1 MKKDTSI
8 QTLHLSKRSYNVLKR
23 FNITTVQDLLSIP
36 VKNIKS
42 FRGLGEKSIQ
52 EILSKIEILK
62 DYNFDNIDTSEIDIE
77 NLNENK
83 YFSNKYGEK
92 YQDIPIENL
101 GISEKSINFLKKLNI
116 EYYSE
121 LLSKTDE
128 ELELVEVSEEIIQR
142 EIESIRRKP
151 NIEIAINEEKDIP
164 VEYLGLSVRAKNCL
178 KSVNIE
184 YYSQL
189 FQKTDEELML
199 IKNMGVTTL
208 RELQRLKFLIFFY
221 FNFPIIDNESKKSLK
236 NDISNEN
243 ITFITQ
249 IAKIL
254 DCNTEKL
261 ISNISNYYYSS
272 VPNIASMKEIDYIT
286 KNILFLL
293 WKDKYG
299 KEKWL
304 KYIIKEISRNTYG
317 IQEEI
322 LWENLPEFF
331 KDRKIYKKTIEYLC
345 ETNIIKKLY
354 DDRFIV
360 IYKSIK
366 EAAYNYLKENEAKI
380 ILNRIAGKTL
390 EEIGETL
397 NVTRERIRQIETR
410 AFKNFYLEKFK
421 EDFFLDIF
429 LKYDV
434 NKEAFFSV
442 LKEEETYNYLNLRYR
457 EELNQVKD
465 LRKPL
470 QDILEDE
477 DIPTIIRRS
486 FEKFIY
492 KNYITFDKE
501 RILFGRA
508 SFTDYLIK
516 HFANEEISYDDFK
529 EMYYMFLNDLGYE
542 EEENLKILDRG
553 YENRIRDNMNVLW
566 KPGRKFRYYN
576 ILGYDFKELLETLN
590 LNQYENEEYSTL
602 KFFRMY
608 PDLMEIYDIHDEY
621 ELHNLLKKIC
631 TEDKYPQIKF
641 NRMPSIE
648 FGKADREQQV
658 KELLSLLS
666 PISKQEFIKEYE
678 DFYGVDS
685 KTFAANYL
693 FCIEKYFCNG
703 LYDIKYEEYD
713 DIILTN
719 INEILFEELYTVQ
732 EIKEK
737 LKKAFPDSKKELL
750 NPIMF
755 KKLGYK
761 ISGGYI
767 IKSQYNSASDYFF
780 QFLQKNE
787 IIKLDNIS
795 SRIKN
800 LPMFVLQLYKL
811 KEEYE
816 IIEFLPNCFI
826 SFSKLK
832 KLGITKEYLKQY
844 CLDILEFTGKNKY
857 FTLFSLKK
865 EGFYHE
871 LHELGFEDYFYT
883 SILIEDRERIS
894 YKRIGKNKLMYS
906 SNEGANFESFLEY
919 IVYQQE
925 KLYIEIYELNDLLK
939 EKYNL
944 QFNTNELI
952 SFIKNTSMYY
962 DPVSKM
968 VFADYEIYYEVI

>member
-1 MKKDTSI
+1 MKKDISI
-8 QTLHLSKRSYNVLKR
+8 QILHLSKRSYNVLKK
-23 FNITTVQDLLSIP
+23 FNIVTIQDLLTISEEYI
-36 VKNIKS
+36 KN
-42 FRGLGEKSIQ
+42 FRGIGEKSIK

-62 DYNFDNIDTSEIDIE
+62 DYNFDDINISEVNVE
-77 NLNENK
+77 NPSKNK
-83 YFSNKYGEK
+83 FFVNKYGVK
-92 YQDIPIENL
+92 YQDIFTENL
-101 GISEKSINFLKKLNI
+101 GVSEKSIDFLKSINVD
-116 EYYSE
+116 YYSE
-121 LLSKTDE
+121 LLMKTEE
-128 ELELVEVSEEIIQR
+128 ELGAIEYLEEIIQK
-142 EIESIRRKP
+142 EIKNIRRKP
-151 NIEIAINEEKDIP
+151 NIEVAINVEKDIP
-164 VEYLGLSVRAKNCL
+164 IDYLGLSVRAKNCL
-178 KSVNIE
+178 KSANIE

-189 FQKTDEELML
+189 FYKTEEELML
-199 IKNMGVTTL
+199 IKHMGVTTL

-221 FNFPIIDNESKKSLK
+221 FGFPVVDTENKEPKEKK
-236 NDISNEN
+236 ISNDS
-243 ITFITQ
+243 ITFITE

-261 ISNISNYYYSS
+261 ISNISNCYFSLIQNTDS
-272 VPNIASMKEIDYIT
+272 IRESEYIS
-286 KNILFLL
+286 KNILSLL
-293 WKDKYG
+293 WQDEYG

-304 KYIIKEISRNTYG
+304 KYIIKEISKNIYG
-317 IQEEI
+317 IKEDV
-322 LWENLPEFF
+322 LWKNISEFL
-331 KDRKIYKKTIEYLC
+331 KDKKIYKRTIEHLC
-345 ETNIIKKLY
+345 ESNIIKNLY
-354 DDRFIV
+354 DDRFVV

-366 EAAYNYLKENEAKI
+366 EEAYNYLKESEAKI
-380 ILNRIAGKTL
+380 ILSRISGKTL
-390 EEIGETL
+390 EEIGDTL
-397 NVTRERIRQIETR
+397 NVTRERVRQIETKG
-410 AFKNFYLEKFK
+410 FKKLYLEKFK

-429 LKYDV
+429 LKYEV
-434 NKEAFFSV
+434 NRESFFSV
-442 LKEEETYNYLNLRYR
+442 LKEEETYNYLSLRYR
-457 EELNQVKD
+457 DELNQVKNF
-465 LRKPL
+465 RKPL

-477 DIPTIIRRS
+477 DIPIIIRRN

-516 HFANEEISYDDFK
+516 HFANDELSYNEFK
-529 EMYYMFLNDLGYE
+529 EIYYMFLNDLGYDDDE
-542 EEENLKILDRG
+542 SLKILDRG

-608 PDLMEIYDIHDEY
+608 PDLMEMYDIHDEY

-648 FGKADREQQV
+648 FGESNREQQV

-666 PISKQEFIKEYE
+666 PISKQDFIKEYE

-693 FCIEKYFCNG
+693 FCIEKYSCNG
-703 LYDIKYEEYD
+703 VYDIKFEEYD
-713 DIILTN
+713 NIIPTD
-719 INEILFEELYTVQ
+719 INEILFEDLYTVQ
-732 EIKEK
+732 EVKEK
-737 LKKAFPDSKKELL
+737 LKKTFPNYKQDFL
-750 NPIMF
+750 NPILL

-767 IKSQYNSASDYFF
+767 IKNQYNSASNYFF
-780 QFLQKNE
+780 QFLRKNE

-816 IIEFLPNCFI
+816 IIEFLPNYFI
-826 SFSKLK
+826 NFNKLK
-832 KLGITKEYLKQY
+832 KLGITKECLKEY
-844 CLDILEFTGKNKY
+844 CLNVLDFIGEDKY

-865 EGFYHE
+865 EGFYHK
-871 LHELGFEDYFYT
+871 LDELGFEDYFYT
-883 SILIEDRERIS
+883 SILIEDRGRIS

-906 SNEGANFESFLEY
+906 SNGGVNFESFLEY

-952 SFIKNTSMYY
+952 GFIKNTSMYY

>member
-1 MKKDTSI
+1 MKKDISI
-8 QTLHLSKRSYNVLKR
+8 QILHLSKRSYNALKR
-23 FNITTVQDLLSIP
+23 LNINTVQELLVFSIE
-36 VKNIKS
+36 NIKKV
-42 FRGLGEKSIQ
+42 RGLGNKSIQ
-52 EILSKIEILK
+52 EILSKIELLK
-62 DYNFDNIDTSEIDIE
+62 NYNFEDIVDHSQGKFFI
-77 NLNENK
+77 NK
-83 YFSNKYGEK
+83 LGEK
-92 YQDIPIENL
+92 YQDIIIENL
-101 GISEKSINFLKKLNI
+101 GISEKSIKFLKKFNI

-121 LLSKTDE
+121 ILTKIE
-128 ELELVEVSEEIIQR
+128 EVKLTGDIEEIVQK
-142 EIESIRRKP
+142 EIEEIRKKP
-151 NIEIAINEEKDIP
+151 NIENIISIMKDIP
-164 VEYLGLSVRAKNCL
+164 IDYLGLSVRAKNCL
-178 KSVNIE
+178 KNSNIE
-184 YYSQL
+184 YHSQL
-189 FQKTDEELML
+189 FLKTEEELL
-199 IKNMGVTTL
+199 AIKNMGVGTL
-208 RELQRLKFLIFFY
+208 KELQRLKFLIFFY
-221 FNFPIIDNESKKSLK
+221 YGLPITDIKNKKMIKGDFSEESIK
-236 NDISNEN
+236 
-243 ITFITQ
+243 FITEV
-249 IAKIL
+249 ASIL
-254 DCNTEKL
+254 DCDRKKL
-261 ISNISNYYYSS
+261 IANISNYYFSLFENS
-272 VPNIASMKEIDYIT
+272 KFISENDYISE
-286 KNILFLL
+286 NIMSIL
-293 WKDKYG
+293 WKDSYG
-299 KEKWL
+299 KQKWL
-304 KYIIKEISRNTYG
+304 KYLINQISKNTYG
-317 IQEEI
+317 MKEDT
-322 LWENLPEFF
+322 LWENIHIFL
-331 KDRKIYKKTIEYLC
+331 KDKKIYKKTIEYLY
-345 ETNIIKKLY
+345 ESEMIKNLY
-354 DDRFIV
+354 DDRFV
-360 IYKSIK
+360 FNYKSIK
-366 EAAYNYLKENEAKI
+366 EEIYKYLKENEAE
-380 ILNRIAGKTL
+380 ILLKRISGKTL
-390 EEIGETL
+390 EEIGEIL
-397 NVTRERIRQIETR
+397 NLTRERIRQIESR
-410 AFKNFYLEKFK
+410 SLKKLYLEKFK
-421 EDFFLDIF
+421 EDFFLEIF

-434 NKEAFFSV
+434 SREAFLSI
-442 LKEEETYNYLNLRYR
+442 LKEEETYNYLNLRYKD
-457 EELNQVKD
+457 ELNQVKNT
-465 LRKPL
+465 RRPI
-470 QDILEDE
+470 QEILEDE
-477 DIPTIIRRS
+477 DIPIIIRRN

-492 KNYITFDKE
+492 KKYITYGKE

-508 SFTDYLIK
+508 SFIDYLIK
-516 HFANEEISYDDFK
+516 HFANEEISYDNFK

-542 EEENLKILDRG
+542 EEENLKILDRS
-553 YENRIRDNMNVLW
+553 YENRIRDSMNILW
-566 KPGRKFRYYN
+566 KPGKKFRYYN
-576 ILGYDFKELLETLN
+576 ILGYNFKELLETLN

-732 EIKEK
+732 EVKEK
-737 LKKAFPDSKKELL
+737 IKKFFPDYIKELL

-761 ISGGYI
+761 ISGGYV

-816 IIEFLPNCFI
+816 IIEFLPNYFI
-826 SFSKLK
+826 KFSKLE
-832 KLGITKEYLKQY
+832 KLGITKEDLRQY
-844 CLDILEFTGKNKY
+844 CLDVLSFIGKNKY

-865 EGFYHE
+865 DGFYHK
-871 LHELGFEDYFYT
+871 LDDLGFEDYFYT

-894 YKRIGKNKLMYS
+894 YKRIGKNKLMHS
-906 SNEGANFESFLEY
+906 SNEGSSFEIFLEN

-944 QFNTNELI
+944 QFNISELI
-952 SFIKNTSMYY
+952 NSIKNTSMHY
-962 DPVSKM
+962 DPVSKT

>member
-8 QTLHLSKRSYNVLKR
+8 QILHLSKRSYNVLKK
-23 FNITTVQDLLSIP
+23 FNIITIQDLLTISKEDI
-36 VKNIKS
+36 KN
-42 FRGLGEKSIQ
+42 FRGIGEKSIQ

-62 DYNFDNIDTSEIDIE
+62 DYNFDDIDISEVNVE
-77 NLNENK
+77 NLSKNK
-83 YFSNKYGEK
+83 YFLNKYGIK
-92 YQDIPIENL
+92 YQDIFIEDL
-101 GISEKSINFLKKLNI
+101 GISEKSIDFLKSLNI
-116 EYYSE
+116 ECYSE
-121 LLSKTDE
+121 LLTKTE
-128 ELELVEVSEEIIQR
+128 KEFESIKYSEEIIQK
-142 EIESIRRKP
+142 EIKSIRKKP
-151 NIEIAINEEKDIP
+151 NIETAINLEKDIP
-164 VEYLGLSVRAKNCL
+164 IDFLGLSVRAKNCL
-178 KSVNIE
+178 KSANIE

-189 FQKTDEELML
+189 ISKTEEELMT
-199 IKNMGVTTL
+199 IKHMGVTTL
-208 RELQRLKFLIFFY
+208 KELQRLKFLIFFY
-221 FNFPIIDNESKKSLK
+221 FGFPVVNTENKESKEEK
-236 NDISNEN
+236 ISNESIN
-243 ITFITQ
+243 FITK

-261 ISNISNYYYSS
+261 ILNISNCYFSL
-272 VPNIASMKEIDYIT
+272 VPNRDSIKEIDYIT
-286 KNILFLL
+286 KNILSLL
-293 WKDKYG
+293 WEDEYG
-299 KEKWL
+299 KEKWI
-304 KYIIKEISRNTYG
+304 KYIIKEISKNIYG
-317 IQEEI
+317 VKEDV
-322 LWENLPEFF
+322 LWENISEFF
-331 KDRKIYKKTIEYLC
+331 KDKKLYKKTIEYLC
-345 ETNIIKKLY
+345 ETNIIKNLY

-366 EAAYNYLKENEAKI
+366 EEVHNYLKESEAKI
-380 ILNRIAGKTL
+380 ILSRISGKTL
-390 EEIGETL
+390 EEIGEAL

-410 AFKNFYLEKFK
+410 GFKKLYLEKFR
-421 EDFFLDIF
+421 EDFFLDIY

-434 NKEAFFSV
+434 NREAFFSV
-442 LKEEETYNYLNLRYR
+442 LKEEETYNYLSLRYR
-457 EELNQVKD
+457 DELNQVKD
-465 LRKPL
+465 FRKPL

-477 DIPTIIRRS
+477 NIPVIIRRN

-501 RILFGRA
+501 RILFSKA

-516 HFANEEISYDDFK
+516 HFANEELSYNEFK
-529 EMYYMFLNDLGYE
+529 EIYYMFLNDLGYE
-542 EEENLKILDRG
+542 EEESLKILDRG

-566 KPGRKFRYYN
+566 KSGRKFRYYN

-648 FGKADREQQV
+648 FGEADREQQV

-666 PISKQEFIKEYE
+666 PISKQDFVKEYE

-703 LYDIKYEEYD
+703 VYDIKFEEYD
-713 DIILTN
+713 DIILTDVK
-719 INEILFEELYTVQ
+719 EILFEELYTVQ

-737 LKKAFPDSKKELL
+737 FKRTFPDYKKELL
-750 NPIMF
+750 NPIML

-767 IKSQYNSASDYFF
+767 IKNQYNSASDYFF

-826 SFSKLK
+826 NFSKLK

-865 EGFYHE
+865 EGFYHK
-871 LHELGFEDYFYT
+871 LDELGFEDYFYT

-906 SNEGANFESFLEY
+906 NSEGASFESFLEY

-944 QFNTNELI
+944 QFNTYDLI
-952 SFIKNTSMYY
+952 NSIKSTSMYY
-962 DPVSKM
+962 DPISKT

>member
-1 MKKDTSI
+1 MT
-8 QTLHLSKRSYNVLKR
+8 
-23 FNITTVQDLLSIP
+23 
-36 VKNIKS
+36 IKH
-42 FRGLGEKSIQ
+42 
-52 EILSKIEILK
+52 
-62 DYNFDNIDTSEIDIE
+62 
-77 NLNENK
+77 
-83 YFSNKYGEK
+83 
-92 YQDIPIENL
+92 
-101 GISEKSINFLKKLNI
+101 
-116 EYYSE
+116 
-121 LLSKTDE
+121 
-128 ELELVEVSEEIIQR
+128 
-142 EIESIRRKP
+142 
-151 NIEIAINEEKDIP
+151 
-164 VEYLGLSVRAKNCL
+164 
-178 KSVNIE
+178 
-184 YYSQL
+184 
-189 FQKTDEELML
+189 
-199 IKNMGVTTL
+199 MGVTTL
-208 RELQRLKFLIFFY
+208 KELQRLKFLIFFY
-221 FNFPIIDNESKKSLK
+221 FGFPVVDTENKESKEEKFSNESINFIKK
-236 NDISNEN
+236 
-243 ITFITQ
+243 
-249 IAKIL
+249 IAEIL

-261 ISNISNYYYSS
+261 ILNISNYYFSLVLNRDS
-272 VPNIASMKEIDYIT
+272 IKEIDYIT
-286 KNILFLL
+286 KNILLLL
-293 WKDKYG
+293 WEDEYG
-299 KEKWL
+299 KEKWI
-304 KYIIKEISRNTYG
+304 KYIIKEISKNTYG
-317 IQEEI
+317 VEEDV
-322 LWENLPEFF
+322 LWENLPIFF
-331 KDRKIYKKTIEYLC
+331 KDRKIYIKTIEYLC

-366 EAAYNYLKENEAKI
+366 ETAYDYLKENEAKI
-380 ILNRIAGKTL
+380 ILNRISGKTL

-397 NVTRERIRQIETR
+397 NVTRERIRQIE
-410 AFKNFYLEKFK
+410 AKAIKNFYLEKFK

-434 NKEAFFSV
+434 SREAFFFV

-457 EELNQVKD
+457 DELNKIKD
-465 LRKPL
+465 SRKPL
-470 QDILEDE
+470 QEILEDE
-477 DIPTIIRRS
+477 NIPIIIRRN

-492 KNYITFDKE
+492 KKYITYHKE

-516 HFANEEISYDDFK
+516 HFANDELSYNEFK
-529 EMYYMFLNDLGYE
+529 EIYYMFLNDLGYDDE
-542 EEENLKILDRG
+542 ESLKILDRG

-590 LNQYENEEYSTL
+590 LNQYKNEEYSTL

-648 FGKADREQQV
+648 FGEADREQQV

-666 PISKQEFIKEYE
+666 PISKQDFVKEYE

-703 LYDIKYEEYD
+703 VYDIKFEEYD
-713 DIILTN
+713 DIILTDVK
-719 INEILFEELYTVQ
+719 EILFEELYTVQ

-737 LKKAFPDSKKELL
+737 LKKVFPDYKKELL
-750 NPIMF
+750 NPIML

-767 IKSQYNSASDYFF
+767 IKNQYNSASDYFF
-780 QFLQKNE
+780 QFLQKDE
-787 IIKLDNIS
+787 IIKLDNLS
-795 SRIKN
+795 SRVKT

-826 SFSKLK
+826 NFSKLK
-832 KLGITKEYLKQY
+832 KLGITKEYLKEY
-844 CLDILEFTGKNKY
+844 CLNIFDFVGKDKY
-857 FTLFSLKK
+857 FTLFSLRKG
-865 EGFYHE
+865 GFYHK
-871 LHELGFEDYFYT
+871 LDELGFEDYFYT

-906 SNEGANFESFLEY
+906 NSEGASFESFLEY

-944 QFNTNELI
+944 QFNTYDLI
-952 SFIKNTSMYY
+952 SSIKSTSMYY
-962 DPVSKM
+962 DPISKI

>member
-8 QTLHLSKRSYNVLKR
+8 QTLHLSKRSYNVLKK
-23 FNITTVQDLLSIP
+23 FNVTTIQDLLSIP
-36 VKNIKS
+36 IKNIKN
-42 FRGLGEKSIQ
+42 FHGLGEKSIQ

-77 NLNENK
+77 NLNGNK
-83 YFSNKYGEK
+83 YFLNKYGEK
-92 YQDIPIENL
+92 YQDIPIESL

-116 EYYSE
+116 GYYSE

-128 ELELVEVSEEIIQR
+128 ELELVKVSEEIIQR

-164 VEYLGLSVRAKNCL
+164 IEYLGLSVRAKNCL

-184 YYSQL
+184 YYSQFL
-189 FQKTDEELML
+189 KKTEEELML

-221 FNFPIIDNESKKSLK
+221 FSFPIIDTESKKSPK
-236 NDISNEN
+236 INISNQN

-261 ISNISNYYYSS
+261 ISNIINYYSL

-434 NKEAFFSV
+434 NREVFLSV
-442 LKEEETYNYLNLRYR
+442 LKEEETYNYLSLRYR
-457 EELNQVKD
+457 DELNQVKS

-470 QDILEDE
+470 QEILEDE
-477 DIPTIIRRS
+477 DIPIIIRRN

-516 HFANEEISYDDFK
+516 HFANEEVSYDDFK
-529 EMYYMFLNDLGYE
+529 EIYYMFLNDLGYE

-553 YENRIRDNMNVLW
+553 YENRIRNNMNILW
-566 KPGRKFRYYN
+566 KPGRKFRYFN
-576 ILGYDFKELLETLN
+576 ILEYDFTELLETLN
-590 LNQYENEEYSTL
+590 LNQYENEEYSSL
-602 KFFRMY
+602 KFFKMY
-608 PDLMEIYDIHDEY
+608 PNLMELYDIHDEY

-631 TEDKYPQIKF
+631 SEDKYPKIKF
-641 NRMPSIE
+641 NRMPTIE
-648 FGKADREQQV
+648 FGTVDREEQV
-658 KELLSLLS
+658 KSFLSLLS
-666 PISKQEFIKEYE
+666 PISKQDFIKEYE
-678 DFYGVDS
+678 EFYGVDS
-685 KTFAANYL
+685 KTFSANNYL
-693 FCIEKYFCNG
+693 LCIEKYYCNG
-703 LYDIKYEEYD
+703 IYNIKFKEYD
-713 DIILTN
+713 DRNLIDIKEILT
-719 INEILFEELYTVQ
+719 EELYTVQ
-732 EIKEK
+732 EVKEK
-737 LKKAFPDSKKELL
+737 LKKAFPDYKGELL
-750 NPIMF
+750 NPILL
-755 KKLGYK
+755 KKLDYK

-767 IKSQYNSASDYFF
+767 FKNDYSSASHYFF

-787 IIKLDNIS
+787 IIRLDNIS
-795 SRIKN
+795 FRIKR
-800 LPMFVLQLYKL
+800 LPMFLSQLSKL

-816 IIEFLPNCFI
+816 IIEFLPNYFI
-826 SFSKLK
+826 KFSKLE

-871 LHELGFEDYFYT
+871 LDELGFEDYFYT

-919 IVYQQE
+919 IVYQEE

>member
-8 QTLHLSKRSYNVLKR
+8 QTLHLSKRSYNVLKK
-23 FNITTVQDLLSIP
+23 FHITTVQDLLSIP

-42 FRGLGEKSIQ
+42 FRGIGEKSIQ
-52 EILSKIEILK
+52 EILSKIEVLK
-62 DYNFDNIDTSEIDIE
+62 DYNFDDIDILKE
-77 NLNENK
+77 NIQNLTENK
-83 YFSNKYGEK
+83 YFLNKYGIK
-92 YQDIPIENL
+92 YQDIFIEDL
-101 GISEKSINFLKKLNI
+101 GISEKSIDFLKNLNI
-116 EYYSE
+116 KYYSE
-121 LLSKTDE
+121 LLSKTKE
-128 ELELVEVSEEIIQR
+128 EFESIRYSEERIQK

-151 NIEIAINEEKDIP
+151 SIEIAINVEKDIP
-164 VEYLGLSVRAKNCL
+164 IEYLGLSVRAKNCL
-178 KSVNIE
+178 KSANIE

-189 FQKTDEELML
+189 FHKTEEELML

-221 FNFPIIDNESKKSLK
+221 FSFPIINTENEETKKI
-236 NDISNEN
+236 NISNES
-243 ITFITQ
+243 IVFITK
-249 IAKIL
+249 IAKVL
-254 DCNTEKL
+254 DCNINKL
-261 ISNISNYYYSS
+261 ISNIYNCYISLVESTNS
-272 VPNIASMKEIDYIT
+272 IKESDYIT

-293 WKDKYG
+293 WENEYG

-317 IQEEI
+317 IEEDI
-322 LWENLPEFF
+322 LWENISEFF
-331 KDRKIYKKTIEYLC
+331 KDKKLYKKSIEYLC
-345 ETNIIKKLY
+345 EANMIKKLY
-354 DDRFIV
+354 DDRFVV

-366 EAAYNYLKENEAKI
+366 EEVHNYLKESEAKI
-380 ILNRIAGKTL
+380 ILNRISGKTL
-390 EEIGETL
+390 EEIGESL
-397 NVTRERIRQIETR
+397 NVTRERIRQIETKG
-410 AFKNFYLEKFK
+410 FKKLYLEKFK

-470 QDILEDE
+470 QYILEDE

-608 PDLMEIYDIHDEY
+608 PDLMETYDIHDEY

-755 KKLGYK
+755 KKLGYR

-871 LHELGFEDYFYT
+871 LDELGFEDYFYT

-952 SFIKNTSMYY
+952 GFIKNTSMYY